1 MRNMPARRRDA
12 MNAEVRAMKTP
23 AEQALS
29 AAYQAA
35 RGNLPGMGAVAALRA
50 DAFKQFERV
59 GLPHRRVEEWKYTDL
74 RALMREA
81 YPLAAPPDASA
92 KAHAK
97 SAGDILS
104 GFDCRRLVF
113 VDGAFAPDLSDL
125 KPEPGLTIGSMA
137 EALTKGNALV
147 AQHVGKTFATD
158 DAAVALNTAL
168 MGDGVVIRIA
178 AAAEIKRPIHLV
190 FASGSDK
197 PSSIFVRSLIVV
209 EKGAKATII
218 EDHDSGAAQVNAA
231 LELIAGDETQ
241 VDYFKFTRARALHVA
256 SLLTSVGARAA
267 FNTFAFTSDVNVVRN
282 QNFIRFAGEGTKAG
296 IRGVTLLRGKQ
307 HADTTLLIEH
317 AAGHCKSREQFKSV
331 LDDQAHGVFQ
341 GKIVVKPHAQKTD
354 AKMMTRSLLLSDEAE
369 ADNKP
374 ELEIFADDVVCGHG
388 ATTSAPN
395 EALKFYLMSRGIPG
409 KEAEAL
415 LIQAFIDETIEEIAH
430 EGIRDAL
437 MFAALRWL
445 GARE

>member
-1 MRNMPARRRDA
+1 
-12 MNAEVRAMKTP
+12 MNADVRAMKTP
-23 AEQALS
+23 AEQTLS
-29 AAYQAA
+29 AAYEAA
-35 RGNLPGMGAVAALRA
+35 RGKLPGKGAVATLRA
-50 DAFKQFERV
+50 DAFKQFESL

-74 RALMREA
+74 RTLMREA

-92 KAHAK
+92 KAHVK
-97 SAGDILS
+97 TAGDILS
-104 GFDCRRLVF
+104 GVACRRLVF

-125 KPEPGLTIGSMA
+125 KPETGVTIGSMA
-137 EALTKGNALV
+137 EALAKGDALV
-147 AQHVGKTFATD
+147 AQYVGKTFATD

-178 AAAEIKRPIHLV
+178 KGTQIKQPIHLV

-197 PSSIFVRSLIVV
+197 PSSIFIRSLIVV
-209 EKGAKATII
+209 EQDAKATIV
-218 EDHDSGAAQVNAA
+218 EDHDSAAAQVNAV
-231 LELIAGDETQ
+231 LELIVCDGAQ
-241 VDYFKFTRARALHVA
+241 LDYLKLTRARALHVA
-256 SLLTSVGARAA
+256 SLLASVGARAT
-267 FNTFAFTSDVNVVRN
+267 FNTFAFTADVNILRN

-296 IRGVTLLRGKQ
+296 VRGVTLLRGKQ
-307 HADTTLLIEH
+307 HADTTLVIEH
-317 AAGHCKSREQFKSV
+317 AAGHCESREQFRSV

-395 EALKFYLMSRGIPG
+395 EALKFYLMSRGIPA

-437 MFAALRWL
+437 MFAALKWL